1 MIKEWPHAS
10 KNDIPDEYQPET
22 NLSQKNDEYLL
33 KSSIDPSRV
42 IISPII
48 RVEYSALKSVLLKNL
63 KIEVEMIPAFTRNY
77 DLNY

>member
-1 MIKEWPHAS
+1 MIKEWPHSS

-42 IISPII
+42 IISPLI
-48 RVEYSALKSVLLKNL
+48 RVEYSVLLKNL
-63 KIEVEMIPAFTRNY
+63 KFR
-77 DLNY
+77 LKWK

>member
-1 MIKEWPHAS
+1 MIKEWPHSS
-10 KNDIPDEYQPET
+10 KNDIPDECQPET
-22 NLSQKNDEYLL
+22 NLSQKNDEYIL

-42 IISPII
+42 IISPLI

-77 DLNY
+77 DLKY